1 MNYSYSTSELKWSG
15 KHDSHVLISWFQAR
29 RLGFF
34 GFSPIKW
41 RMAEGFHPKP
51 LTRRFYLFSRQG
63 TAKQCFTIHKW
74 FPRLESHQRPSAS
87 QAAALSAE
95 LRGNGGD
102 GESRTHNSLFA
113 RQARFS
119 RTCVP
124 KRWHPRQVSHP
135 DLPH

>member
-34 GFSPIKW
+34 GFSPINW

-63 TAKQCFTIHKW
+63 TATQCFTIHLKW
-74 FPRLESHQRPSAS
+74 FSRLESHQRPPVP
-87 QAAALSAE
+87 QLMLCLLSYG
-95 LRGNGGD
+95 RI
-102 GESRTHNSLFA
+102 
-113 RQARFS
+113 
-119 RTCVP
+119 
-124 KRWHPRQVSHP
+124 K
-135 DLPH
+135 